1 MTKFISE
8 KKILLIFGLIVCA
21 FMFGG
26 NEYGKKFLG
35 ALLLW
40 GFWLWH
46 DWHNI
51 KNIAESD
58 DLYDEEK

>member
-35 ALLLW
+35 ALILG

-51 KNIAESD
+51 IK
-58 DLYDEEK
+58 